1 MRLVRLIGILGTV
14 LAALASPSVLLAQSS
29 PKSAY
34 ATRVG
39 GRAPSVDGV
48 LDDPAWSAVAPI
60 RDFSQKVPL
69 EGAEPSVATEVRLV
83 YNGDALYVGARMHH
97 PDPASIRTTLTRRDG
112 SSDAERLVISL
123 DTYLDRRTAYS
134 FGVSAAGV
142 RFDTFHPEDRDT
154 GESQFDPVW
163 TARVRID
170 HQGWTAEMRIPFTQ
184 LRFNAADP
192 QVWGLE
198 IARFIPERNEE
209 IQWVLIPREA
219 AGYASNFGTLNGIE
233 GIRPSRRIEILPYAA
248 GDLTLRSDIDPDDP
262 FDQKTRGRA
271 GADLKMGLGP
281 NLTLDVTGN
290 PDFGQVEA
298 DPAEVNLTAFETFF
312 PERRP
317 FFIEG
322 SGMLDGQQGY
332 ITLPKW
338 YYSRRIGAPPGGSAD
353 GDFGKTTGQ
362 HDHRVGRQDHR
373 TSRFGPVSGG
383 ARGGHTARVRADL
396 RGGLG
401 PDDGGAGGAGVDLWS
416 GPTPAGGRPPAV
428 GDRSG
433 ADRYQAIPR

>member
-163 TARVRID
+163 TGAACASTIRGGPRKCASRSPSC
-170 HQGWTAEMRIPFTQ
+170 GSPP
-184 LRFNAADP
+184 ADP

-271 GADLKMGLGP
+271 GGGP
-281 NLTLDVTGN
+281 ED
-290 PDFGQVEA
+290 
-298 DPAEVNLTAFETFF
+298 
-312 PERRP
+312 
-317 FFIEG
+317 G
-322 SGMLDGQQGY
+322 SGPQ
-332 ITLPKW
+332 PH
-338 YYSRRIGAPPGGSAD
+338 A
-353 GDFGKTTGQ
+353 
-362 HDHRVGRQDHR
+362 
-373 TSRFGPVSGG
+373 
-383 ARGGHTARVRADL
+383 
-396 RGGLG
+396 
-401 PDDGGAGGAGVDLWS
+401 
-416 GPTPAGGRPPAV
+416 
-428 GDRSG
+428 
-433 ADRYQAIPR
+433 